1 MRTFRKILG
10 LFLAIAMLFTL
21 SVSIFADETTPHTIT
36 VENPDATETHTYTAY
51 QVFTGIWS
59 DGVLSKIDWGRGV
72 DKEGIKAALA
82 DNPDFDGCV
91 EAADYAKVLEGYA
104 NGSEELR
111 AFGAIVD
118 ANLATAEGSADATA
132 DSPAEIGVTGDGY
145 YYVKDTSAKLEQD
158 TYSDYIL
165 LVEGDVT
172 VTAKDTS
179 GVVSYKK
186 VKDVNDSYA
195 HDDEN
200 PTGWQDSAD
209 YDIGDEV
216 PFQLNGTVAAD
227 YDKYTTY
234 KLIFHDVES
243 EGLTFKAITGV
254 FVDGVEITEGY
265 TVVTDP
271 TDECTFEVIF
281 EDLKAIPEVKGGSLI
296 TVEYVSTLN
305 DNAVIGVP
313 GNPNVMYMEYS
324 NNPTDETS
332 TGTTKE
338 DKVVVFTYEVVVNKV
353 DENGNPLPGAE
364 FELYKWVVDE
374 ENPEGHWVF
383 VPGEVNGESS
393 TDGDGAITKING
405 KQVTYIPDVENVE
418 FYKITDRPNEDSPLT
433 DIYLKATDVE
443 AVAAAVAN
451 GLSLGVPYYEMRNG
465 QIVKVQGNFSYTIN
479 SLERATSAGTKFTW
493 KGIDDGIYKLV
504 ETETPNDKYNPI
516 DDIVFE
522 VTADHEIESDDPQ
535 LLDAIGQGENVT
547 FNPTDANIGILE
559 TDIVNEQGA
568 TLPSTGGIGTTI
580 FYVLGTLMVLSAGI
594 FLVIRKI
601 SHGQA

>member
-51 QVFTGIWS
+51 QVFKGTWADNVLSHIEWG
-59 DGVLSKIDWGRGV
+59 DGVDG
-72 DKEGIKAALA
+72 DGILAALA
-82 DNPDFDGCV
+82 GNPAFAGCTT
-91 EAADYAKVLEGYA
+91 AADVAKVLEGFA

-118 ANLATAEGSADATA
+118 ANLATPAGSADATA
-132 DSPAEIGVTGDGY
+132 TENAVINVVGDGY
-145 YYVKDTSAKLEQD
+145 YYVKDTSANLEQD

-195 HDDEN
+195 HDDTN

-234 KLIFHDVES
+234 KTIFHDVES
-243 EGLTFKAITGV
+243 EGLTFKAVTGV
-254 FVDGVEITEGY
+254 FVDGVEITSGF
-265 TVVTDP
+265 TVNTNP
-271 TDECTFEVIF
+271 TDGCTFEVIF
-281 EDLKAIPEVKGGSLI
+281 EDLKSIPEVKGGSLI

-305 DNAVIGVP
+305 DDAVIGVP

-338 DKVVVFTYEVVVNKV
+338 DKVVVFTYEVIINKV
-353 DENGNPLPGAE
+353 DENGNPLTGAA
-364 FELYKWVVDE
+364 FELYKWVIDE
-374 ENPEGHWVF
+374 EYPEGHWVL
-383 VPGEVNGESS
+383 VPGEVNGASS
-393 TDGDGAITKING
+393 TDGDGAITTING
-405 KQVTYIPDVENVE
+405 KTVTYIPDAENVE
-418 FYKITDRPNEDSPLT
+418 YYKITDRPNENSPLT

-504 ETETPNDKYNPI
+504 ETVTPPKYNPI
-516 DDIVFE
+516 ADIEFE
-522 VTADHEIESDDPQ
+522 VTAEHEILSEDPQ
-535 LLDAIGQGENVT
+535 LLDAIGQGEHIV

-559 TDIVNEQGA
+559 STIVNEQGA

-580 FYVLGTLMVLSAGI
+580 FYVLGALMVLSAGI
-594 FLVIRKI
+594 FLVIRKFAR
-601 SHGQA
+601 GQV